1 MQEKLN
7 VGLFMPESSQLEK
20 LRRLLESDGHCTRL
34 IEWFNVADTLDV
46 VLFYP
51 DESHIDSFLLNQN
64 EAVWIAVEQSFL
76 EPRFSALLE
85 MGIHDVLMMDELQSS
100 QLNQVLLRAFH
111 RREVVQK
118 MSTHDTQT
126 GCLNAE
132 GFASRVE
139 QAIDKMAKFGRP
151 FGVCSLD
158 LSDFQK
164 LNEEHGYGIAN
175 QILCMVAQR
184 LALIMGGRFGVGR
197 LGGDEFLLLVEDLS
211 DKEELSQALDMVR
224 SSFSHHFELFGKR
237 IEVSAFIGAVLYPE
251 TVGSAEELIAQA
263 HEAMMTGKRY
273 KQQIFLYDRTA
284 TPWFQMDMAAEIRRA
299 LREDEFQLHY
309 QPRIDLITNQ
319 VVGMEAL
326 IRWEH
331 PKYGAIPPSD
341 FIYVAENSGMILPL
355 GNWILAQA
363 EKDIVAMERCGLYEL
378 NIAIN
383 LSFKQLQD
391 ATFCENLP
399 KRIKGWKTHRSQL
412 EFELTETAVLSNP
425 ELVKKTL
432 TEISELGVKISLDD
446 FGTGYSALVHVQE
459 FPISIVKI
467 DKSFV
472 QRMDLDRSA
481 KTIVESIIGFAH
493 RLQLEVV
500 GEGIEQQEQLEELR
514 AMGCEQGQGYLFA
527 KALPL
532 RQFIDYAS
540 KRNHVTISHSI
551 SDESRI

>member
-1 MQEKLN
+1 MQENLS
-7 VGLFMPESSQLEK
+7 VGLFMPESSQREA
-20 LRRLLESDGHCTRL
+20 LRDLLEADGHRT
-34 IEWFNVADTLDV
+34 ITIDWFNSADALDIV
-46 VLFYP
+46 MFHA
-51 DESHIDSFLLNQN
+51 DEVHIDSFLLNQN
-64 EAVWIAVEQSFL
+64 DAVWIAVEPGFL

-85 MGIHDVLMMDELQSS
+85 MGVHDVLMLDAADQLAIS
-100 QLNQVLLRAFH
+100 QVMLRALH
-111 RREVVQK
+111 RREVLQR
-118 MSTHDTQT
+118 MSTHDSLT
-126 GCLNAE
+126 GCLHAE
-132 GFASRVE
+132 GFAAKVE
-139 QAIDKMAKFGRP
+139 QAIDSMAKSGRP

-158 LSDFQK
+158 LAEFQK
-164 LNEEHGYGIAN
+164 INEEHGYGIAN
-175 QILCMVAQR
+175 QVLCMVAQR
-184 LALIMGGRFGVGR
+184 LALIMGGRFSVGR
-197 LGGDEFLLLVEDLS
+197 LGGDEFLLLIEELS

-237 IEVSAFIGAVLYPE
+237 ISITAFIGAVLYPE

-263 HEAMMTGKRY
+263 HEAMMTGKRH

-309 QPRIDLITNQ
+309 QPRVHLERNQ
-319 VVGMEAL
+319 VIGMEAL

-331 PKYGAIPPSD
+331 PKYGHIPPSD

-363 EKDIVAMERCGLYEL
+363 EKDMVAMEKCGLLGL

-391 ATFCENLP
+391 TTFCENLP
-399 KRIKGWKTHRSQL
+399 KRILGWKSSRSQL

-472 QRMDLDRSA
+472 QRMEIDPSA
-481 KTIVESIIGFAH
+481 RTIVESIISFAH

-500 GEGIEQQEQLEELR
+500 GEGIEQEAQLNDLQ
-514 AMGCEQGQGYLFA
+514 AMGCEQGQGYFFA

-532 RQFIDYAS
+532 RQFIEYVS
-540 KRNHVTISHSI
+540 KRNDVQIRHFQ
-551 SDESRI
+551 SDQ

>member
-1 MQEKLN
+1 MQEKLQI
-7 VGLFMPESSQLEK
+7 GLFQTEPGMGEK
-20 LRRLLESDGHCTRL
+20 IQSLLEAQGHNVQA
-34 IEWFNVADTLDV
+34 IDWFNASDSLDV
-46 VLFYP
+46 ILFHP
-51 DESHIDSFLLNQN
+51 DEAHLDTFLLNQN
-64 EAVWIAVEQSFL
+64 EAVWIALEASFL

-85 MGIHDVLMMDELQSS
+85 LGIHDVLMIDALNSKVLS
-100 QLNQVLLRAFH
+100 QALLRAFH
-111 RREVVQK
+111 RREVVRRV
-118 MSTHDTQT
+118 STHDSQT

-132 GFASRVE
+132 GFASRLE
-139 QAIDKMAKFGRP
+139 QSIADMPKTGRP
-151 FGVCSLD
+151 LGVCSVD
-158 LSDFQK
+158 LAEFQK
-164 LNEEHGYGIAN
+164 LNEVHGYSVAN
-175 QILCMVAQR
+175 QVLCMVAQR
-184 LALIMGGRFGVGR
+184 LALIMGGRFRVGR
-197 LGGDEFLLLVEDLS
+197 LGGDEFLLLVDDLS

-224 SSFSHHFELFGKR
+224 SSFTHRFELFGKR
-237 IEVSAFIGAVLYPE
+237 IDVTAFIGAVLYPE

-263 HEAMMTGKRY
+263 HEAMTTGKRY

-309 QPRIDLITNQ
+309 QPRIDLKTNM
-319 VVGMEAL
+319 VIGMEAL
-326 IRWEH
+326 IRWDH
-331 PKYGAIPPSD
+331 PHYGSIPPSD

-363 EKDIVAMERCGLYEL
+363 EKDIVIIEQQGLLGL

-391 ATFCENLP
+391 PTFCENLP
-399 KRIKGWKTHRSQL
+399 KRIMNWKSRCSQL

-432 TEISELGVKISLDD
+432 TEIHDLGVKISLDD

-472 QRMDLDRSA
+472 QRMDMDLSA
-481 KTIVESIIGFAH
+481 RTIVESIISFAH
-493 RLQLEVV
+493 RLKLEVV
-500 GEGIEQQEQLEELR
+500 GEGIEQLQQLEELQE
-514 AMGCEQGQGYLFA
+514 MGCEQGQGYYFA

-532 RQFIDYAS
+532 PKFIEYAS
-540 KRNHVTISHSI
+540 KSNNLPVKKML
-551 SDESRI
+551 SDQ

>member
-1 MQEKLN
+1 MQENLS
-7 VGLFMPESSQLEK
+7 VGLFIPESNQRDT
-20 LRRLLESDGHCTRL
+20 LRNLLESDGHRTL
-34 IEWFNVADTLDV
+34 TIDWFNTADALDV
-46 VLFYP
+46 VMFHA
-51 DESHIDSFLLNQN
+51 DEAHIDSFLLNQN
-64 EAVWIAVEQSFL
+64 DAVWIAVEPGFL

-85 MGIHDVLMMDELQSS
+85 MGVHDVLMMDSADHLAIS
-100 QLNQVLLRAFH
+100 QVMLRALH
-111 RREVVQK
+111 RREVLQR
-118 MSTHDTQT
+118 MSTHDSLT
-126 GCLNAE
+126 GCLHAE
-132 GFASRVE
+132 GFAAKVE
-139 QAIDKMAKFGRP
+139 QAIDSMAKSGRP

-158 LSDFQK
+158 LAEFQK
-164 LNEEHGYGIAN
+164 VNEEHGYGIAN
-175 QILCMVAQR
+175 QVLCMVAQR
-184 LALIMGGRFGVGR
+184 LALIMGGRFSVGR
-197 LGGDEFLLLVEDLS
+197 LGGDEFLLLIEELS

-237 IEVSAFIGAVLYPE
+237 IGITAFIGAVLYPE
-251 TVGSAEELIAQA
+251 TIGSAEELIAQA
-263 HEAMMTGKRY
+263 HEAMMTGKRH

-309 QPRIDLITNQ
+309 QPRIHLEQNQ
-319 VVGMEAL
+319 VIGMEAL

-331 PKYGAIPPSD
+331 PKYGPIPPSD

-363 EKDIVAMERCGLYEL
+363 EKDMVAMEKCGLHGL

-399 KRIKGWKTHRSQL
+399 KRILGWKSSRSQL

-432 TEISELGVKISLDD
+432 TEISDLGVKISLDD

-472 QRMDLDRSA
+472 QRMEIDPSA
-481 KTIVESIIGFAH
+481 RTIVESIISFAH

-500 GEGIEQQEQLEELR
+500 GEGIEQEAQLNDLQ
-514 AMGCEQGQGYLFA
+514 AMGCEQGQGYYFA

-540 KRNHVTISHSI
+540 KRNAVPIRHHKM
-551 SDESRI
+551 DQ